1 MTHLEQVEKK
11 LLDIFGHK
19 TKGFF
24 VDVGAHD
31 GISINNTKMLE
42 SLGWEGICIEPHPK
56 VFQRLIQNR
65 KCKSVNC
72 AVWNENTKVK
82 FLVLTGPTEMLSG
95 IYESYDPKHYQRIQ
109 HELRR
114 DGGTSDLIEIEALKF
129 ESIVQNKNI
138 DFMSIDTEGSE
149 LQILQKIDFENY
161 NIDLICVENNFFES
175 KFEEFLVTKGYY
187 FHSNVGI
194 DYFFKKNP
202 K

>member
-72 AVWNENTKVK
+72 VAIYDAIIATFKLLYD
-82 FLVLTGPTEMLSG
+82 LV
-95 IYESYDPKHYQRIQ
+95 
-109 HELRR
+109 
-114 DGGTSDLIEIEALKF
+114 F
-129 ESIVQNKNI
+129 V
-138 DFMSIDTEGSE
+138 
-149 LQILQKIDFENY
+149 
-161 NIDLICVENNFFES
+161 C
-175 KFEEFLVTKGYY
+175 
-187 FHSNVGI
+187 
-194 DYFFKKNP
+194 FKK
-202 K
+202 KT